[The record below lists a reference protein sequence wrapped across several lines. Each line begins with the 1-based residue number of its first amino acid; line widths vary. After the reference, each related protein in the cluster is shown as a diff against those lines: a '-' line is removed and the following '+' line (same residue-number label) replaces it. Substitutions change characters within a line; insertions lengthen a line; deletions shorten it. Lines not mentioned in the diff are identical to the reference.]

1 MAKKINFSIK
11 NDDLIELEKISK
23 ARGKKVVEVI
33 RDRYEK
39 GKKKENIELKFNKIL
54 AEFEKQKEEQSAL
67 FFRMFSAIEV
77 LIKQSTFSN
86 EVLFSI
92 LKGNLKE
99 EEKLRAFQEMISQ
112 KSDENVN
119 KIKTIFYGN

>member
-23 ARGKKVVEVI
+23 VRGKKVVEVI

-39 GKKKENIELKFNKIL
+39 GKKKENIELKFNKLL

-99 EEKLRAFQEMISQ
+99 EEKLRSFQEMIAQ

>member
-1 MAKKINFSIK
+1 
-11 NDDLIELEKISK
+11 
-23 ARGKKVVEVI
+23 
-33 RDRYEK
+33 
-39 GKKKENIELKFNKIL
+39 
-54 AEFEKQKEEQSAL
+54 
-67 FFRMFSAIEV
+67 MFSAIEV

-112 KSDENVN
+112 KSNENVN

>member
-99 EEKLRAFQEMISQ
+99 EEKLRSFQEMISQ